1 MMVNMEDSMEANK
14 EATAATDKAATDK
27 AATTKVATT
36 DLRIPPSK
44 FSTSTESDLASL

>member
-14 EATAATDKAATDK
+14 EATAATDK